1 MSNKPCCLSRQTQC
15 STHSPNG
22 CLHLGSVITCT
33 LSKSAFVIQVR
44 FSTVDGELD
53 RFLTENILGTVEASI
68 LQEDGPF
75 DTLTTVSKHSR
86 WYLQESLSILTAIFP
101 GQPGLA
107 SYIGAKVDWSSGDN
121 WSFKTCKES
130 NQTVT
135 ANKPT
140 PNFLQ
145 AGCPSCHPT
154 NSVKAYH
161 HLHHQHEKKL

>member
-22 CLHLGSVITCT
+22 CLHLGSVLTCT

-68 LQEDGPF
+68 LQEDGLF

-107 SYIGAKVDWSSGDN
+107 SYIGAKDD
-121 WSFKTCKES
+121 
-130 NQTVT
+130 
-135 ANKPT
+135 
-140 PNFLQ
+140 
-145 AGCPSCHPT
+145 
-154 NSVKAYH
+154 
-161 HLHHQHEKKL
+161 